1 MKKKFMLEDLDCANC
16 AAKLEA
22 AIKKVEGVEDAGVN
36 FLTQKLTIVIAD
48 ERFEEVMDEVVKV
61 GKKTIPECRIVRE

>member
-22 AIKKVEGVEDAGVN
+22 AIQKVDGVEEAGVN
-36 FLTQKLTIVIAD
+36 FLTQKLTVVIAD
-48 ERFEEVMDEVVKV
+48 DRFEEVMDEVVKAGNKAV
-61 GKKTIPECRIVRE
+61 PECRIIR